1 MTDIEELEKK
11 VEEKKQQEISI
22 FEKKEE
28 KQELAVVDKKE
39 QLVEDMFEQAV
50 IHQISNN
57 DDLKENVLT
66 TAETYTK
73 TKMKTIQT
81 NVETEN
87 KEAEFNNKKDACES
101 YGFNEKT
108 TPIWATRFMSFGYN
122 IMLAIYLFIASFTVM
137 PVIFLMKKIQVAVK
151 KGWIA
156 IIMAL
161 IVYLGVTFV
170 PILLGILNS

>member
-11 VEEKKQQEISI
+11 VEEKQKQEISI

-73 TKMKTIQT
+73 TKMRTIQT

-122 IMLAIYLFIASFTVM
+122 IMLAIYLFVASFTVM

-151 KGWIA
+151 KGWLA
-156 IIMAL
+156 IIMAVV
-161 IVYLGVTFV
+161 IYLGVTFV
-170 PILLGILNS
+170 PILIGILNS

>member
-1 MTDIEELEKK
+1 MTEIEELEKK
-11 VEEKKQQEISI
+11 VEEKKQQELSI

-28 KQELAVVDKKE
+28 KQELAVIDKKE

-151 KGWIA
+151 KGWLA

-161 IVYLGVTFV
+161 IIYLGVTFV
-170 PILLGILNS
+170 PILIGILNS

>member
-1 MTDIEELEKK
+1 MTEIEELEKK
-11 VEEKKQQEISI
+11 VEEKKKQEISI

-73 TKMKTIQT
+73 TKMRTIQT

-122 IMLAIYLFIASFTVM
+122 IMLAIYLFVASFTVM

-151 KGWIA
+151 KGWLA
-156 IIMAL
+156 IIMAVV
-161 IVYLGVTFV
+161 IYLGVTFV
-170 PILLGILNS
+170 PILIGILNS

>member
-11 VEEKKQQEISI
+11 VEEKKKQEVSI
-22 FEKKEE
+22 FEKKEG
-28 KQELAVVDKKE
+28 KQEVAVVDKKE

-151 KGWIA
+151 KGWLA

-161 IVYLGVTFV
+161 IIYLGVTFV
-170 PILLGILNS
+170 PILIGILNS

>member
-1 MTDIEELEKK
+1 MTEIEELEKR
-11 VEEKKQQEISI
+11 VEEKKQQEVSI

-57 DDLKENVLT
+57 DDLKENVLN
-66 TAETYTK
+66 TASTYTK

-108 TPIWATRFMSFGYN
+108 TPIWATKVMSIGYSV
-122 IMLAIYLFIASFTVM
+122 MLAIYLFIASFTVM

-151 KGWIA
+151 KGWLA

-161 IVYLGVTFV
+161 VIYLSITFV
-170 PILLGILNS
+170 PILVGILN

>member
-11 VEEKKQQEISI
+11 VEEKKKQELSI

-28 KQELAVVDKKE
+28 KQELAVIDKKE

-151 KGWIA
+151 KGWLA

-161 IVYLGVTFV
+161 IIYLGVTFV
-170 PILLGILNS
+170 PILIGILNS

>member
-1 MTDIEELEKK
+1 
-11 VEEKKQQEISI
+11 
-22 FEKKEE
+22 
-28 KQELAVVDKKE
+28 
-39 QLVEDMFEQAV
+39 
-50 IHQISNN
+50 
-57 DDLKENVLT
+57 
-66 TAETYTK
+66 
-73 TKMKTIQT
+73 MKTIQT

-108 TPIWATRFMSFGYN
+108 TPIWATRVMSWGYN
-122 IMLAIYLFIASFTVM
+122 VMLAIYLLVASFTVM

-161 IVYLGVTFV
+161 LVYLGVTFV

>member
-11 VEEKKQQEISI
+11 VEEKKKQELTI
-22 FEKKEE
+22 FDKKEE

-122 IMLAIYLFIASFTVM
+122 IMLAIYLFVASFTVM

-151 KGWIA
+151 KGWLA

-170 PILLGILNS
+170 PVLIGILNS